1 MALNQMDQDVR
12 GEKQMITDAFT
23 EKLSLWLDNELSPAE
38 VTELK
43 SHLESCPACRQTH
56 QAMQQVHTLFLSAAA
71 TLAAPS
77 PGFAHRLE
85 LRLAQRRAVKGW
97 QIWLAVAGLLLGPLF
112 FIGGLA
118 VVGGLSLLNL
128 SSAWLDAGIFYQWLT
143 EFIDSATSLRVLL
156 NLAGLLLKAAY
167 VTIQEPLFWVCV
179 LVALVMMA
187 LWVRVMHTI
196 SQRSISTAEFIF

>member
-1 MALNQMDQDVR
+1 MM
-12 GEKQMITDAFT
+12 KDAFT
-23 EKLSLWLDNELSPAE
+23 EKISLWLDNELSPAE
-38 VTELK
+38 VIELK
-43 SHLESCPACRQTH
+43 SHLERCPACRQAH
-56 QAMQQVHTLFLSAAA
+56 QAMQQVHTLFLAAAA

-77 PGFAHRLE
+77 PGFGHRFE

-97 QIWLAVAGLLLGPLF
+97 QIWLAVAGLMLGPLF

-118 VVGGLSLLNL
+118 VMGGLSLLNL

-143 EFIDSATSLRVLL
+143 EFIDSAASLRVLL

-187 LWVRVMHTI
+187 LWVRVMQTI
-196 SQRSISTAEFIF
+196 SQRSISTAKFIF